1 VSAVSRRPAAAPS
14 LVELAPRHKLGL
26 TLTNPVL
33 LAAGVVGYGD
43 AALPGLELGRLGG
56 FVTAPVTRRPW
67 RGELPQ
73 VAETPGGVLW
83 QRSLWNPGVR
93 VVVRDYA
100 GLWRRSRAPVIVH
113 LAGDDP
119 DELAAVASTL
129 EGTPGVAG
137 LELDLL
143 DAHHD
148 EAGSL
153 EEAFEQVQA
162 VRAAADLPI
171 LARLPL
177 STSDEAVQAL
187 AEMRAV
193 DALVLA
199 QPPAGLHYDAA
210 RGVRV
215 IGELHSRMLTPL
227 LAARVADLAGWVGIP
242 LVACGGVHSVEDA
255 LGYLAV
261 GAAAVQIDTA
271 VWVDPGLPGRIVAA
285 LEGGEV
291 SQRMGNSGW
300 GTADGEQR
308 MGNW

>member
-1 VSAVSRRPAAAPS
+1 MSAVSRRPAAAAS

-73 VAETPGGVLW
+73 VAETPGGLLW

-93 VVVRDYA
+93 VVVRDFA
-100 GLWRRSRAPVIVH
+100 GLWRRSRAPVIVN

-137 LELDLL
+137 LELDVL
-143 DAHHD
+143 DAYHD
-148 EAGSL
+148 EAGNL
-153 EEAFEQVQA
+153 EEAFEQVRA

-171 LARLPL
+171 LARIPL

-187 AEMRAV
+187 AELGAV
-193 DALVLA
+193 DALVVA
-199 QPPAGLHYDAA
+199 QPPAGLHYHAV
-210 RGVRV
+210 RGVQVR
-215 IGELHSRMLTPL
+215 GQFYSRGLTPL
-227 LAARVADLAGWVGIP
+227 LAGRRCGGADRHGGVGRSRAAG
-242 LVACGGVHSVEDA
+242 ADCGGV
-255 LGYLAV
+255 
-261 GAAAVQIDTA
+261 
-271 VWVDPGLPGRIVAA
+271 
-285 LEGGEV
+285 GGEV
-291 SQRMGNSGW
+291 SQRMRNSEW
-300 GTADGEQR
+300 
-308 MGNW
+308 

>member
-1 VSAVSRRPAAAPS
+1 MSAFSRRPAAAPD

-43 AALPGLELGRLGG
+43 AALPGLDLGRLGG

-67 RGELPQ
+67 RGDPPQ
-73 VAETPGGVLW
+73 VAETPGGLLW
-83 QRSLWNPGVR
+83 QRGLWNPGVR
-93 VVVRDYA
+93 VVVRDFA

-113 LAGDDP
+113 LAGEDP
-119 DELAAVASTL
+119 DELAAVAATL

-143 DAHHD
+143 AAHHD
-148 EAGSL
+148 ETGNL
-153 EEAFEQVQA
+153 EEAVELAQA

-177 STSDEAVQAL
+177 SISDEAVQAL
-187 AEMRAV
+187 AELGAV

-199 QPPAGLHYDAA
+199 QPPAGLQYDAV
-210 RGVRV
+210 RGAQVT
-215 IGELHSRMLTPL
+215 GQLHSRTLTPL
-227 LAARVADLAGWVGIP
+227 LAARIADLAGWAGVP

-271 VWVDPGLPGRIVAA
+271 VWVDPRLPGRIVTA

-291 SQRMGNSGW
+291 SQRMGNSEW
-300 GTADGEQR
+300 
-308 MGNW
+308 

>member
-1 VSAVSRRPAAAPS
+1 VSAFSRRPATAPG

-33 LAAGVVGYGD
+33 LAAGVAGYGD

-67 RGELPQ
+67 RGAPPQ
-73 VAETPGGVLW
+73 VAETPGGLLW
-83 QRSLWNPGVR
+83 QRGLWNPGVR
-93 VVVRDYA
+93 VVARDFA

-137 LELDLL
+137 LEMDLL

-148 EAGSL
+148 EAGDL
-153 EEAFEQVQA
+153 EEAFEQVRA

-187 AEMRAV
+187 AELGAV

-210 RGVRV
+210 RGVQV
-215 IGELHSRMLTPL
+215 TGQLHSRTLMPL
-227 LAARVADLAGWVGIP
+227 LAARIADLAGWVGVP

-261 GAAAVQIDTA
+261 GAVAVQIDTA
-271 VWVDPGLPGRIVAA
+271 VWVDPWLPGRIVAA
-285 LEGGEV
+285 LGGGEV
-291 SQRMGNSGW
+291 SQRMGNSEW
-300 GTADGEQR
+300 
-308 MGNW
+308 